1 VVRVSVTERVPSPK
15 SVPRRLTFR
24 PSPPIRESGHL
35 PTDVGELTQREINVV
50 GNISILSQLENYL
63 SLTNQRET
71 VIASNMANVDT
82 PGYHTKDL
90 DFQHA
95 LTNAMTTPTGSSP
108 RPAVRD
114 VNGLL
119 ERPDG
124 NNVDI
129 DREAMKL
136 SEVQLQYQ
144 MGTQLMKDRFHQIM
158 TAINE
163 DQ

>member
-1 VVRVSVTERVPSPK
+1 
-15 SVPRRLTFR
+15 
-24 PSPPIRESGHL
+24 
-35 PTDVGELTQREINVV
+35 V
-50 GNISILSQLENYL
+50 GNISILSQLESYL

-82 PGYHTKDL
+82 PGYRTKDL

-95 LTNAMTTPTGSSP
+95 LANATAAPEGSSP
-108 RPAVRD
+108 PAAVRD

>member
-1 VVRVSVTERVPSPK
+1 
-15 SVPRRLTFR
+15 
-24 PSPPIRESGHL
+24 
-35 PTDVGELTQREINVV
+35 V
-50 GNISILSQLENYL
+50 GNVSILSQLESYL

-71 VIASNMANVDT
+71 VIASNVANVDT
-82 PGYHTKDL
+82 PGYRTKDV
-90 DFQHA
+90 DFQHE
-95 LTNAMTTPTGSSP
+95 LSRAMATPDGTTPQA
-108 RPAVRD
+108 AVRD
-114 VNGLL
+114 VSGLL

-144 MGTQLMKDRFHQIM
+144 MGTELLKGEFHQLIS
-158 TAINE
+158 AINE

>member
-1 VVRVSVTERVPSPK
+1 VEE
-15 SVPRRLTFR
+15 LE
-24 PSPPIRESGHL
+24 II
-35 PTDVGELTQREINVV
+35 VGGNV
-50 GNISILSQLENYL
+50 SILSQLESYL

-82 PGYHTKDL
+82 PGYRTKDV
-90 DFQHA
+90 DFQHE
-95 LTNAMTTPTGSSP
+95 LNRAMAAPDGSAP
-108 RPAVRD
+108 HAAIRD
-114 VNGLL
+114 VSGLL

-144 MGTQLMKDRFHQIM
+144 MGTQLMKDRFHQII
-158 TAINE
+158 TAISGNE
-163 DQ
+163 

>member
-1 VVRVSVTERVPSPK
+1 MQQPEK
-15 SVPRRLTFR
+15 
-24 PSPPIRESGHL
+24 
-35 PTDVGELTQREINVV
+35 NVV
-50 GNISILSQLENYL
+50 ANVSILSQLESYL
-63 SLTNQRET
+63 SLTNQLET

-82 PGYHTKDL
+82 PGYRTKDI
-90 DFQHA
+90 DFQHE
-95 LTNAMTTPTGSSP
+95 LSRAMAASDGTTPHA
-108 RPAVRD
+108 AVRD
-114 VNGLL
+114 VGGLL

-144 MGTQLMKDRFHQIM
+144 MGTQLMKGEFHTLI

>member
-1 VVRVSVTERVPSPK
+1 VS
-15 SVPRRLTFR
+15 
-24 PSPPIRESGHL
+24 
-35 PTDVGELTQREINVV
+35 
-50 GNISILSQLENYL
+50 NISILSQLENYL

-82 PGYHTKDL
+82 PGYHTKDV
-90 DFQHA
+90 DFQHELA
-95 LTNAMTTPTGSSP
+95 RATAAPAGSSP
-108 RPAVRD
+108 QVAVRD
-114 VNGLL
+114 VGGLL

-144 MGTQLMKDRFHQIM
+144 MGTQLMKDRFHQII

-163 DQ
+163 GQ

>member
-1 VVRVSVTERVPSPK
+1 M
-15 SVPRRLTFR
+15 
-24 PSPPIRESGHL
+24 
-35 PTDVGELTQREINVV
+35 
-50 GNISILSQLENYL
+50 GNGSIFSQLESYL

-71 VIASNMANVDT
+71 VISSNMANVDT
-82 PGYHTKDL
+82 PGYRTKDV
-90 DFQHA
+90 DFRHELA
-95 LTNAMTTPTGSSP
+95 RAMAAPEGSTPHV
-108 RPAVRD
+108 AVRD

-136 SEVQLQYQ
+136 SEVQLQCQ
-144 MGTQLMKDRFHQIM
+144 MGTQLLKTKFHQLIA
-158 TAINE
+158 AINE

>member
-1 VVRVSVTERVPSPK
+1 
-15 SVPRRLTFR
+15 
-24 PSPPIRESGHL
+24 
-35 PTDVGELTQREINVV
+35 V
-50 GNISILSQLENYL
+50 GNVSILSQLESYL

-71 VIASNMANVDT
+71 VIASNVANVDT
-82 PGYHTKDL
+82 PGYRTKGV
-90 DFQHA
+90 DFQHE
-95 LTNAMTTPTGSSP
+95 LSRAMATPDGTTPQA
-108 RPAVRD
+108 AVRD
-114 VNGLL
+114 VSGLL

-144 MGTQLMKDRFHQIM
+144 MGTELLKGEFHQLIS
-158 TAINE
+158 AINE

>member
-1 VVRVSVTERVPSPK
+1 M
-15 SVPRRLTFR
+15 
-24 PSPPIRESGHL
+24 
-35 PTDVGELTQREINVV
+35 
-50 GNISILSQLENYL
+50 GNASIVSQLESYL

-71 VIASNMANVDT
+71 VISSNMANVDT
-82 PGYHTKDL
+82 PGYRTKDV
-90 DFQHA
+90 DFQHELA
-95 LTNAMTTPTGSSP
+95 RAMAAPDGATPQAS
-108 RPAVRD
+108 VRD
-114 VNGLL
+114 VSGLL

-144 MGTQLMKDRFHQIM
+144 MGTQLMKDRFHELI

>member
-1 VVRVSVTERVPSPK
+1 M
-15 SVPRRLTFR
+15 
-24 PSPPIRESGHL
+24 
-35 PTDVGELTQREINVV
+35 
-50 GNISILSQLENYL
+50 GNTSIVSQLESYL

-71 VIASNMANVDT
+71 VITSNMANVDT
-82 PGYHTKDL
+82 PGYRTKDV
-90 DFQHA
+90 DFQHE
-95 LTNAMTTPTGSSP
+95 LTRAMNAPNGTKPQ
-108 RPAVRD
+108 PAVRD
-114 VNGLL
+114 VSGLL

-144 MGTQLMKDRFHQIM
+144 MGTQLLKGEFHQLL

>member
-1 VVRVSVTERVPSPK
+1 M
-15 SVPRRLTFR
+15 
-24 PSPPIRESGHL
+24 
-35 PTDVGELTQREINVV
+35 
-50 GNISILSQLENYL
+50 GNISILSQLESYL

-82 PGYHTKDL
+82 PGYHTKDV
-90 DFQHA
+90 DFQHELA
-95 LTNAMTTPTGSSP
+95 RAMGAPEGSSP
-108 RPAVRD
+108 RVAVRD
-114 VNGLL
+114 VSGLL

-136 SEVQLQYQ
+136 SKVQLQYQ
-144 MGTQLMKDRFHQIM
+144 MGTQLVKDRFHQII

>member
-1 VVRVSVTERVPSPK
+1 M
-15 SVPRRLTFR
+15 
-24 PSPPIRESGHL
+24 G
-35 PTDVGELTQREINVV
+35 NV
-50 GNISILSQLENYL
+50 SILSQLESYL

-71 VIASNMANVDT
+71 VIASNIANVDT
-82 PGYHTKDL
+82 PGYRTKDV
-90 DFQHA
+90 DFQHELA
-95 LTNAMTTPTGSSP
+95 RAMAAPDGTAAH
-108 RPAVRD
+108 PAVRD
-114 VNGLL
+114 VSGLL

-144 MGTQLMKDRFHQIM
+144 MGSQLLKSEFHQII

>member
-1 VVRVSVTERVPSPK
+1 MA
-15 SVPRRLTFR
+15 
-24 PSPPIRESGHL
+24 
-35 PTDVGELTQREINVV
+35 
-50 GNISILSQLENYL
+50 NISIFSQLENYL

-71 VIASNMANVDT
+71 VITSNIANVDT
-82 PGYHTKDL
+82 PGYRTKDM
-90 DFQHA
+90 DFQHE
-95 LTNAMTTPTGSSP
+95 LSRAMSAPEGTAPQA
-108 RPAVRD
+108 AVRD
-114 VNGLL
+114 VSGLL

-144 MGTQLMKDRFHQIM
+144 MGTQLIKGEFQSLMS
-158 TAINE
+158 AIKE

>member
-1 VVRVSVTERVPSPK
+1 M
-15 SVPRRLTFR
+15 
-24 PSPPIRESGHL
+24 RESAQLSHL
-35 PTDVGELTQREINVV
+35 CENFEWLESIIV
-50 GNISILSQLENYL
+50 GNTSILSQLESYL

-82 PGYHTKDL
+82 PGYKTKDI
-90 DFQHA
+90 DFQQELA
-95 LTNAMTTPTGSSP
+95 RAMGAPEGTSP
-108 RPAVRD
+108 HVGVRD
-114 VNGLL
+114 VSGLL

-129 DREAMKL
+129 DREALKL

-158 TAINE
+158 TAINS

>member
-1 VVRVSVTERVPSPK
+1 MP
-15 SVPRRLTFR
+15 
-24 PSPPIRESGHL
+24 
-35 PTDVGELTQREINVV
+35 QRENQNV
-50 GNISILSQLENYL
+50 GNISILSQLESYL

-71 VIASNMANVDT
+71 IITSNMANVDT
-82 PGYHTKDL
+82 PGYRTKDM
-90 DFQHA
+90 DFQHE
-95 LTNAMTTPTGSSP
+95 LSRAMAAPDGTTSHA
-108 RPAVRD
+108 AVRD
-114 VNGLL
+114 VSGLL

-144 MGTQLMKDRFHQIM
+144 MGTQLMKGQFQTLM
-158 TAINE
+158 TAIKE